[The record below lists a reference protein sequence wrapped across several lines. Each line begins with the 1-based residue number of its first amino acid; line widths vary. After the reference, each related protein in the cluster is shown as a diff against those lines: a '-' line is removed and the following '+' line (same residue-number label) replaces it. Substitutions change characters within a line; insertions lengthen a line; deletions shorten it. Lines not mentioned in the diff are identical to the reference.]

1 MRRLKSLG
9 VLIGA
14 AGLLTAAAA
23 CGTSSPSGHGST
35 SSGPSGTL
43 TISNEF
49 GSTWNCQFNPFN
61 PNVAILPFGPVYEPL
76 VYMDNLESGKT
87 SPWLAT
93 SWVWSDSNKVLT
105 FNIRQGVKWSDGVP
119 FTAKDVVFT
128 FAELKKFPGLD
139 IQSDWSFL
147 SSVVLK
153 GSDQVVMTFKTPG
166 AANFYYAADQTP
178 IIPQHIWAS
187 IANPVTYGD
196 TKPVGTGAYT
206 LGACTP
212 ENIRYVANKHYY
224 LPGEPKIATVNYPA
238 FLSNNAANQELADGQ
253 AQWGNQ
259 FIPSIKQAYSD
270 KLAGNSYW
278 FPPTVNNDIF
288 INLKKPLL
296 DELPVR
302 QAMSYAIDRNKV
314 SAIGE
319 YGYEPPANQTG
330 IVTPTFTSWEDTS
343 AAAKY
348 DNYSYNPAKARQ
360 ILQAAGFKMGSNGIF
375 VSKSG
380 QPLSFTIV
388 NIGDYSDWV
397 ASLQIVQ
404 QDFKA
409 VGIGLTV
416 SNLSSNAY
424 DAAMYN
430 GNYELGYNTES
441 GGPGPYY
448 EMRQWLLSSNSA
460 PIGKQAST
468 NWERYE
474 NPATDALFAQYPA
487 ASPAQ
492 QHQIINQLQQ
502 VMLSYVPLIPV
513 TEGVDWYEYNTNAFT
528 GWPTPSNPF
537 SQPGPAV
544 TPDFGWTLLHLAPKS

>member
-14 AGLLTAAAA
+14 AGLLAAA
-23 CGTSSPSGHGST
+23 CGTSTPSSSGTGHASA
-35 SSGPSGTL
+35 GPSGTL

-49 GSTWNCQFNPFN
+49 GSTWTCQFNPFN
-61 PNVAILPFGPVYEPL
+61 PNVSILPFGPVYEPL
-76 VYMDNLESGKT
+76 VYMDNLESGRT

-93 SWVWSDSNKVLT
+93 SWTWSDSDKVVT
-105 FNIRQGVKWSDGVP
+105 FNIRKGVTWSDGKP
-119 FTAKDVVFT
+119 FTAADVVFT
-128 FAELKKFPGLD
+128 FNELKKYPALD

-147 SSVVLK
+147 SSVVQK

-166 AANFYYAADQTP
+166 TANFFYAADQTP
-178 IIPQHIWAS
+178 IIPEHIWAT
-187 IANPVTYGD
+187 IKNPVTFND
-196 TKPVGTGAYT
+196 PTPIGTGAYT
-206 LGACTP
+206 VGSCTP
-212 ENIRYVANKHYY
+212 ENIKYVANMHYY

-238 FLSNNAANQELADGQ
+238 FLSNNAANAELADGQ

-259 FIPSIKQAYSD
+259 FIPSIQTFYSA
-270 KLAGNSYW
+270 KSPANHYW

-302 QAMSYAIDRNKV
+302 EAMAYAIDRNKV
-314 SAIGE
+314 SEIGE

-330 IVTPTFTSWEDTS
+330 IVTPTFSTWLDTS

-348 DNYSYNPAKARQ
+348 NYGYDPAKAKQ

-375 VSKSG
+375 QTASG
-380 QPLSFTIV
+380 TPLSFTMV

-404 QDFKA
+404 QEFKA

-416 SNLSSNAY
+416 ENLSSNAY
-424 DAAMYN
+424 DADMFN

-448 EMRQWLLSSNSA
+448 ELRQWLLSANSA
-460 PIGKQAST
+460 PIGQTAST

-474 NPATDALFAQYPA
+474 NPATDALLNEYSA
-487 ASPAQ
+487 ATPAQ
-492 QHQIINQLQQ
+492 QHQIVDQLQQ

-513 TEGVDWYEYNTNAFT
+513 TEGVDWYEYNTADFT
-528 GWPTPSNPF
+528 GWPTPSDPY
-537 SQPGPAV
+537 SQPGPAI